1 MNTAAEAPM
10 NSSSNTIVIITSDFL
25 SECAALVGYKLV
37 SERPCVFRV
46 RPYKPADAI
55 FWLAKN
61 LHII

>member
-55 FWLAKN
+55 F
-61 LHII
+61 